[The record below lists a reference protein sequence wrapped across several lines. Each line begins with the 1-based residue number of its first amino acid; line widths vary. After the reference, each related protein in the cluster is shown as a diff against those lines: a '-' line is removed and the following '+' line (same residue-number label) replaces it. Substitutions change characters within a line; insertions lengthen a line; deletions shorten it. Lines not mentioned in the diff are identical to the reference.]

1 VDKPQDIIICS
12 EPVNKN
18 REEARQAFFFMKI
31 GNIGGMATA
40 QTRHTRRKDGALAS
54 IGTSISLDAGSYI
67 PYYEQI
73 VDQVKKLVQA
83 KKLTAGAE
91 FYSEGEVAKALGV
104 SKMPVRQAFQKL
116 RSEGLLVI
124 QRGKRPTVG
133 AERVPWDFQRLR
145 GFTEE
150 MLSRGFV
157 PSARVLSIDKM
168 TPDTGVARAL
178 GLARD
183 QKVYRLKRLR
193 LIDKKPVAVVT
204 SFLPCHLFP
213 GLEKHDFEAQSLY
226 HVIEKLYGRPLQRAD
241 EIIGAA
247 SAEAEDAK
255 VLRTAPGQALL
266 VIKETTYDTK
276 HVPIEYS
283 VSLLR
288 GDRYTAAV
296 TSVRQEPKR

>member
-1 VDKPQDIIICS
+1 
-12 EPVNKN
+12 
-18 REEARQAFFFMKI
+18 
-31 GNIGGMATA
+31 MATA
-40 QTRHTRRKDGALAS
+40 QSRNNGKKDGAPSS
-54 IGTSISLDAGSYI
+54 IQTAISLDVGSYM

-73 VDQVKKLVQA
+73 VEQVRKLVRTKQLA
-83 KKLTAGAE
+83 AGAN
-91 FYSEGEVAKALGV
+91 FYSEGEVAKALGI

-116 RSEGLLVI
+116 RGEGLLVI

-168 TPDTGVARAL
+168 TPDTGVAQAL

-255 VLRTAPGQALL
+255 ILRTSPGQALL
-266 VIKETTYDTK
+266 VIKETSYDTNNL
-276 HVPIEYS
+276 PIEHS

-288 GDRYTAAV
+288 GDRYTASV
-296 TSVRQEPKR
+296 TSVR